1 MINYKGFV
9 IKSSNYSNCFRVFGS
24 NGFHLYPNTFDTVA
38 DARKFIDII
47 IGDFENDKK

>member
-9 IKSSNYSNCFRVFGS
+9 IKQSNYSNFFRVFDS
-24 NGFHLYPNTFDTVA
+24 NGFHLFPNTFDTVA

-47 IGDFENDKK
+47 LGDFENDKK